1 MEPLVVRAV
10 GSPARDVLAAPV
22 SEPVATGGPA
32 EPAGLGERGA
42 VGGASAETVVLPD
55 AVGPS
60 AAQGS
65 RARGPRPLPGAG
77 GSGRLSPAVAKAT
90 GRHKLALAGGL
101 LTRHTTEPPV
111 PDEAVQP
118 APAPDFPST
127 ATGTGPGTGAFPH
140 PMSSAPLTSAA
151 APHLAPP
158 EPAPHTGAV
167 PRPAPRAS
175 GRDTGATPYPV
186 PSAPLA
192 NATSAADTRATADQ
206 AAPPHT
212 TETGT
217 TPHPASS
224 APLTPATPYPAPPAP
239 SPHPGAA
246 PAPAVP
252 GGAQVHGPV
261 APLTAT
267 ASSPPESPRALRAA
281 RAVAFARAQVG
292 KPCVSGATGPGSYDC
307 AGLTQAAWRA
317 AGVALP
323 RAAHAQA
330 LAGTPVT
337 ADAME
342 PGDLVVFFDDGR
354 HVGLHTGGGMMV
366 HAPGPGSVI
375 REEPVYGAGE
385 TAIRRVVR
393 PA

>member
-1 MEPLVVRAV
+1 MVRAV
-10 GSPARDVLAAPV
+10 GSSARELLAAPV
-22 SEPVATGGPA
+22 SEPVAAGGTA
-32 EPAGLGERGA
+32 EPTGFGERGA
-42 VGGASAETVVLPD
+42 VGGASAETVGLPD
-55 AVGPS
+55 VVGPS

-65 RARGPRPLPGAG
+65 RARGPRPLPGAD
-77 GSGRLSPAVAKAT
+77 GSGRPSPAVAKAT
-90 GRHKLALAGGL
+90 GRRKLALAGGL

-111 PDEAVQP
+111 PDEAVPP
-118 APAPDFPST
+118 APATDFPST
-127 ATGTGPGTGAFPH
+127 ATETGPGTNTFPH
-140 PMSSAPLTSAA
+140 PMPSAPLTGATTA

-158 EPAPHTGAV
+158 EPAPHTGA
-167 PRPAPRAS
+167 
-175 GRDTGATPYPV
+175 TPCLT
-186 PSAPLA
+186 PSAPLTG
-192 NATSAADTRATADQ
+192 ATTAAPHAAPHTTAADTRATPDQ
-206 AAPPHT
+206 AAPPLT
-212 TETGT
+212 TETDT
-217 TPHPASS
+217 LPHPASS
-224 APLTPATPYPAPPAP
+224 APLIPATPYPAPPAP
-239 SPHPGAA
+239 SLHPGAA

-261 APLTAT
+261 IPLTAT
-267 ASSPPESPRALRAA
+267 ASPPPESPRARRAA
-281 RAVAFARAQVG
+281 KAVAFARAQVG
-292 KPCVSGATGPGSYDC
+292 KPCVSGATGPGSYDG

-342 PGDLVVFFDDGR
+342 PGDLVVFFDDDR